1 MGQPGFN
8 LMITGKLVEGV
19 RMERAVAGLT
29 RLLSVDEKKAE
40 TLLDGK
46 ERIIKRNV
54 SMDALPRYQAALRKI
69 GVESRFRPILAL
81 QDDETET
88 QSIPAPKP
96 QPTQQAVSQQRPT
109 QADTHSAPST
119 DKLSVAETGATL
131 PVPAKPKP
139 IDVNAEFVLFEP
151 GANLDPIPRDLTP
164 PPLRLDHLHVVNEDE
179 S

>member
-19 RMERAVAGLT
+19 RMERAVAGLA
-29 RLLSVDEKKAE
+29 RLLSVDEKKAV

-69 GVESRFRPILAL
+69 GVESRFRPALAL
-81 QDDETET
+81 QDDDSEITTPSPNKPSEPEPGAT
-88 QSIPAPKP
+88 AQSEPDGP
-96 QPTQQAVSQQRPT
+96 
-109 QADTHSAPST
+109 D
-119 DKLSVAETGATL
+119 LSVAETGATL
-131 PVPAKPKP
+131 PAPAKPKP

-164 PPLRLDHLHVVNEDE
+164 PPLRLDHLQVVNEDE